1 MNSRFTWKKLQ
12 FYFIE
17 YFWRKMKYLNKNLF
31 NFSITL
37 FKSLAS
43 KSDSGMRQDSNLKT

>member
-17 YFWRKMKYLNKNLF
+17 YFWRKMKYLNF
-31 NFSITL
+31 FFHFSVTL
-37 FKSLAS
+37 SKSLAS
-43 KSDSGMRQDSNLKT
+43 KSDGGIRQDFTLKT